1 MAYEQILVR
10 ITGKDRIGLTAAFTG
25 ILAKYDAQILDIGQA
40 DIHSTLSLGLL
51 IRMDEEHSGQVMKE
65 LLFKA
70 TELGVQIGFEPV
82 PDDEYEEWAGRQ
94 GRTRYILTVIGR
106 SLSAAQIEA
115 AARIVA
121 DQGLDI
127 DSIKRLTGR
136 LSIAHPERNT
146 RACIEFSL
154 RGNPKDKQA
163 MQKDLMRLSTE
174 MGMDFSLQRDDMFR
188 RMRRLICFDMDST
201 LIQTECIDELAE
213 RNGVGAEVR
222 AITESA
228 MRGEIDFKESFTR
241 RVALLKGLDVSVMQ
255 EIAENLPITEG
266 ADRLMSVLKTYG
278 YKIAI
283 LSGGFTFFGEYLRQ
297 RFGVDYVY
305 ANELEIG
312 EDGKL
317 TGRYL
322 GEIVDGRRKADLL
335 KLIAQTERVNLA
347 QTIAVGDGA
356 NDLPMLGEAGL
367 GIAFHAK
374 PRVVRRASASPST
387 RNRAWSP
394 TPGSPSTPSAWTA
407 SCTSWASRTATWA
420 SKGRCRNPMRPKL
433 LSVFLFLLAAPLLRA
448 QQTHVDE
455 VSIDT
460 RATFHQQTTD
470 GVYDSHF
477 QGDYLNLHIK
487 GQLTDGLTFRV
498 RQRLNKKID
507 EKNPFNATD
516 FLWLKWQATP
526 KWSGFQQPAVPVL
539 RLRGDGHLHAGA
551 RAGHLGRVLSLPHLS
566 GHAGRVF
573 LQPVLERAHRQGLE
587 DHLELQLRGG
597 RAAPEDELV
606 RAGQQVPAG
615 GPRRGRG
622 PDRPRRLRPA
632 PVLLRLDGHLQG
644 HLDRREMEPVHEV
657 RL

>member
-1 MAYEQILVR
+1 MAFEQILVR

-115 AARIVA
+115 AARIIA

-255 EIAENLPITEG
+255 EIAEN
-266 ADRLMSVLKTYG
+266 
-278 YKIAI
+278 
-283 LSGGFTFFGEYLRQ
+283 
-297 RFGVDYVY
+297 
-305 ANELEIG
+305 
-312 EDGKL
+312 
-317 TGRYL
+317 
-322 GEIVDGRRKADLL
+322 
-335 KLIAQTERVNLA
+335 
-347 QTIAVGDGA
+347 
-356 NDLPMLGEAGL
+356 
-367 GIAFHAK
+367 
-374 PRVVRRASASPST
+374 SA
-387 RNRAWSP
+387 
-394 TPGSPSTPSAWTA
+394 SAWTM
-407 SCTSWASRTATWA
+407 SMRTSWRSAKTASSPAATWA
-420 SKGRCRNPMRPKL
+420 RSWT
-433 LSVFLFLLAAPLLRA
+433 A
-448 QQTHVDE
+448 
-455 VSIDT
+455 
-460 RATFHQQTTD
+460 
-470 GVYDSHF
+470 
-477 QGDYLNLHIK
+477 
-487 GQLTDGLTFRV
+487 
-498 RQRLNKKID
+498 
-507 EKNPFNATD
+507 
-516 FLWLKWQATP
+516 
-526 KWSGFQQPAVPVL
+526 
-539 RLRGDGHLHAGA
+539 
-551 RAGHLGRVLSLPHLS
+551 
-566 GHAGRVF
+566 AGR
-573 LQPVLERAHRQGLE
+573 RTC
-587 DHLELQLRGG
+587 
-597 RAAPEDELV
+597 
-606 RAGQQVPAG
+606 
-615 GPRRGRG
+615 
-622 PDRPRRLRPA
+622 
-632 PVLLRLDGHLQG
+632 
-644 HLDRREMEPVHEV
+644 
-657 RL
+657 

>member
-1 MAYEQILVR
+1 MGYEQILVR
-10 ITGKDRIGLTAAFTG
+10 ITGKDRIGLTAAFME

-40 DIHSTLSLGLL
+40 DIHSTLSLGIL
-51 IRMDEEHSGQVMKE
+51 IRMDEQNSGQVMKE
-65 LLFKA
+65 LLFKT

-82 PDDEYEEWAGRQ
+82 PDDEYEEWASRQ

-115 AARIVA
+115 AAKIVA
-121 DQGLDI
+121 EQGLDI

-154 RGNPKDKQA
+154 RGVPKDKQA
-163 MQKDLMRLSTE
+163 MQKSLMQLSTD
-174 MGMDFSLQRDDMFR
+174 MGMDFSLQRDDMYR
-188 RMRRLICFDMDST
+188 RMRRLICVDMDST

-255 EIAENLPITEG
+255 DIAEKLPITEG

-374 PRVVRRASASPST
+374 PRVVANAR
-387 RNRAWSP
+387 
-394 TPGSPSTPSAWTA
+394 
-407 SCTSWASRTATWA
+407 
-420 SKGRCRNPMRPKL
+420 
-433 LSVFLFLLAAPLLRA
+433 
-448 QQTHVDE
+448 Q
-455 VSIDT
+455 SINT
-460 RATFHQQTTD
+460 IGLD
-470 GVYDSHF
+470 GVLYFLGFKDSNLGE
-477 QGDYLNLHIK
+477 QGK
-487 GQLTDGLTFRV
+487 
-498 RQRLNKKID
+498 
-507 EKNPFNATD
+507 
-516 FLWLKWQATP
+516 
-526 KWSGFQQPAVPVL
+526 
-539 RLRGDGHLHAGA
+539 
-551 RAGHLGRVLSLPHLS
+551 
-566 GHAGRVF
+566 
-573 LQPVLERAHRQGLE
+573 
-587 DHLELQLRGG
+587 
-597 RAAPEDELV
+597 
-606 RAGQQVPAG
+606 
-615 GPRRGRG
+615 
-622 PDRPRRLRPA
+622 
-632 PVLLRLDGHLQG
+632 
-644 HLDRREMEPVHEV
+644 M
-657 RL
+657 

>member
-1 MAYEQILVR
+1 MRYEQILVR
-10 ITGKDRIGLTAAFTG
+10 ITGKDRIGLTAAFME
-25 ILAKYDAQILDIGQA
+25 ILARYDAQILDIGQA
-40 DIHSTLSLGLL
+40 DIHSTLSLGIL
-51 IRMDEEHSGQVMKE
+51 IRIDEQHSGQVMKE
-65 LLFKA
+65 LLFKT

-82 PDDEYEEWAGRQ
+82 PDDEYEEWASRQ

-115 AARIVA
+115 ASKVVA
-121 DQGLDI
+121 EQGLDI

-136 LSIAHPERNT
+136 LSIAHPGRNT

-154 RGNPKDKQA
+154 RGVPKDKKE
-163 MQKDLMRLSTE
+163 MQENLMKLSTE

-213 RNGVGAEVR
+213 RNGVGDEVR

-255 EIAENLPITEG
+255 DIADNLPITEG
-266 ADRLMSVLKTYG
+266 ADRLMAVLKTYG

-283 LSGGFTFFGEYLRQ
+283 LSGGFTFFGEYLRR

-356 NDLPMLGEAGL
+356 NDLPMLAEAGL

-374 PRVVRRASASPST
+374 PRVVANAKQSLST
-387 RNRAWSP
+387 I
-394 TPGSPSTPSAWTA
+394 G
-407 SCTSWASRTATWA
+407 
-420 SKGRCRNPMRPKL
+420 L
-433 LSVFLFLLAAPLLRA
+433 
-448 QQTHVDE
+448 
-455 VSIDT
+455 
-460 RATFHQQTTD
+460 D
-470 GVYDSHF
+470 GVLYFLGFKDSNLGE
-477 QGDYLNLHIK
+477 QGK
-487 GQLTDGLTFRV
+487 
-498 RQRLNKKID
+498 
-507 EKNPFNATD
+507 
-516 FLWLKWQATP
+516 
-526 KWSGFQQPAVPVL
+526 
-539 RLRGDGHLHAGA
+539 
-551 RAGHLGRVLSLPHLS
+551 
-566 GHAGRVF
+566 
-573 LQPVLERAHRQGLE
+573 
-587 DHLELQLRGG
+587 
-597 RAAPEDELV
+597 
-606 RAGQQVPAG
+606 
-615 GPRRGRG
+615 
-622 PDRPRRLRPA
+622 
-632 PVLLRLDGHLQG
+632 
-644 HLDRREMEPVHEV
+644 M
-657 RL
+657 